1 MRPAIRRFAFLSFCI
16 WVTGATSERSVHAAD
31 SPQEAAAQVDRLLA
45 SEMLSGV
52 ETKPAGPTSDEI
64 FLRRV
69 TLDIIGRLPDRDEIE
84 KFTADTDPDKRQK
97 VVQKLLTDERYGE
110 NWGRYWRDV
119 IAYRRSDD
127 RAAISLPAMTTY
139 LTAQLNQ
146 NTPWDQIATA
156 MITASGDVR
165 ENGQTGLIMMQG
177 GRPEETVA
185 EISRIFLGI
194 QIQCAQCHDHPTDRW
209 QRQQFHELAAF
220 FPRVAI
226 RPNRDAEMR
235 SFLVVANDAPGRGR
249 PNMNNRFRGTP
260 EHYMPDME
268 NPAARGT
275 LMQPVFFATG
285 QKLDRG
291 TPDAERRGK
300 LAEWITSPDNP
311 WFARAMV
318 NRMWSELTG
327 EGFYEPVDDMGPD
340 RTATAPE
347 TLDYLAGEFAASGY
361 NVKWLMESILATEAY
376 QRDSLSRRDADD
388 APMLANCPQPLRGD
402 QLYDALTSALELP
415 QVSGAVGPGGPG
427 QFRRGRGGGR
437 GPFVQTFGYDPS
449 VSRDEV
455 TGSIPQALMLM
466 NSPVVNEGIS
476 GANRRGVLGRLLA
489 GVKEDD
495 QLTTELY
502 LRVLARGPSPSELQ
516 TCLNYVE
523 ETNNR
528 REAFEDILWALVNST
543 EFLYRR

>member
-1 MRPAIRRFAFLSFCI
+1 
-16 WVTGATSERSVHAAD
+16 
-31 SPQEAAAQVDRLLA
+31 
-45 SEMLSGV
+45 
-52 ETKPAGPTSDEI
+52 
-64 FLRRV
+64 
-69 TLDIIGRLPDRDEIE
+69 
-84 KFTADTDPDKRQK
+84 
-97 VVQKLLTDERYGE
+97 
-110 NWGRYWRDV
+110 
-119 IAYRRSDD
+119 
-127 RAAISLPAMTTY
+127 
-139 LTAQLNQ
+139 
-146 NTPWDQIATA
+146 
-156 MITASGDVR
+156 
-165 ENGQTGLIMMQG
+165 
-177 GRPEETVA
+177 
-185 EISRIFLGI
+185 
-194 QIQCAQCHDHPTDRW
+194 
-209 QRQQFHELAAF
+209 
-220 FPRVAI
+220 
-226 RPNRDAEMR
+226 
-235 SFLVVANDAPGRGR
+235 
-249 PNMNNRFRGTP
+249 
-260 EHYMPDME
+260 
-268 NPAARGT
+268 
-275 LMQPVFFATG
+275 
-285 QKLDRG
+285 
-291 TPDAERRGK
+291 
-300 LAEWITSPDNP
+300 
-311 WFARAMV
+311 
-318 NRMWSELTG
+318 
-327 EGFYEPVDDMGPD
+327 
-340 RTATAPE
+340 
-347 TLDYLAGEFAASGY
+347 
-361 NVKWLMESILATEAY
+361 MESILATEAY

>member
-31 SPQEAAAQVDRLLA
+31 SPQEAAAQVDRMLA
-45 SEMLSGV
+45 SELLGG
-52 ETKPAGPTSDEI
+52 EATKPVGSTSDEI

-69 TLDIIGRLPDRDEIE
+69 TLDIIGRLPEPAEIA
-84 KFTADTDPDKRQK
+84 KFTADADPDKRRK
-97 VVQKLLTDERYGE
+97 VVQTLLADERYGE

-165 ENGQTGLIMMQG
+165 ESGETGLIMMQG

-275 LMQPVFFATG
+275 LMQPVFFVTG
-285 QKLDRG
+285 EKLARG
-291 TPDAERRGK
+291 TADEQRRGK

>member
-1 MRPAIRRFAFLSFCI
+1 MRPAIRRFAVVSFCI
-16 WVTGATSERSVHAAD
+16 LVTSATLARPVRATE
-31 SPQEAAAQVDRLLA
+31 SPQQAAAQVDRLLA
-45 SEMLSGV
+45 SELLSGE
-52 ETKPAGPTSDEI
+52 ETKPIGPTSEEI

-69 TLDIIGRLPDRDEIE
+69 TLDIIGRLPEPAEIAR
-84 KFTADTDPDKRQK
+84 FTADADPDKRQK
-97 VVQKLLTDERYGE
+97 VVRALLADERYGE

-119 IAYRRSDD
+119 IAYRRSED
-127 RAAISLPAMTTY
+127 RAQIALPAMTTY
-139 LTAQLNQ
+139 LTEQLNQ

-209 QRQQFHELAAF
+209 QREQFHELAAF

-235 SFLVVANDAPGRGR
+235 SFLVVANDGPGRGR

-275 LMQPVFFATG
+275 LMQPVFFVTG
-285 QKLDRG
+285 EKLARG
-291 TPDAERRGK
+291 TADEQRRGK
-300 LAEWITSPDNP
+300 LAESITSTDNP
-311 WFARAMV
+311 WFAKAMV

-347 TLDYLAGEFAASGY
+347 TLDYLAGAFAASGHD
-361 NVKWLMESILATEAY
+361 VKWLLETILSTETY
-376 QRDSLSRRDADD
+376 QRDSLSRRDAGDV
-388 APMLANCPQPLRGD
+388 PMAANCPQPLRGD
-402 QLYDALTSALELP
+402 QLYDALASALDLP
-415 QVSGAVGPGGPG
+415 PVSGAVGPRGPG

-437 GPFVQTFGYDPS
+437 GQFVQTFGFDPS

-455 TGSIPQALMLM
+455 SGSIPQALMLM
-466 NSPVVNEGIS
+466 NSPVVSQGIS
-476 GANRRGVLGRLLA
+476 GANRRGVLGRMLA

-502 LRVLARGPSPSELQ
+502 LRVLARSPSQSELQ
-516 TCLNYVE
+516 TCLNYVQ